1 MSTFTFN
8 QPFNVLAP
16 AKLNIRLKITGRRPD
31 GYHELVSIMVPVDLF
46 DHIELTFIE
55 EPRIDITCRGFS
67 APANSDNLVCRAAH
81 SFFSKIG
88 WRKGLSIDLTKKIPV
103 AAGLGGG
110 SSDAA
115 SILMALNETL
125 CASQPLSPK
134 RLAELALKLGAD
146 VPFFLK
152 RSPCI
157 ARGIGENL
165 EPIRKWPTFYYVIVM
180 PDISVSTA
188 WAYGALDQPSFRP
201 REEDKRELELTND
214 EYHVIIRNLL
224 KMPMEVCHLL
234 ENDLERVTVS
244 KFPVIREIKQSLMDA
259 GAIGALMSGSGP
271 SVFGMFESGA
281 GALRAKSVLGTTTSA
296 QVFVVKEIDSWGV
309 VKW

>member
-1 MSTFTFN
+1 MSTFTFD
-8 QPFNVLAP
+8 QPLSVLAP

-31 GYHELVSIMVPVDLF
+31 GYHELVSIMVPVDLY
-46 DHIELTFIE
+46 DHIELKFIE

-67 APANSDNLVCRAAH
+67 APANADNLVCRAAK
-81 SFFSKIG
+81 SFFSQIG
-88 WRKGLSIDLTKKIPV
+88 WRKGLSIELTKRIPV

-125 CASQPLSPK
+125 CASRPLSPK
-134 RLAELALKLGAD
+134 RMAELALKQGAD

-157 ARGIGENL
+157 ARGIGEIL
-165 EPIRKWPTFYYVIVM
+165 EPIRKWPSFCYVIVM
-180 PDISVSTA
+180 PEISVSTA
-188 WAYGALDQPSFRP
+188 KVYEALDQPSFSP
-201 REEDKRELELTND
+201 VKEDNRELELTND
-214 EYHVIIRNLL
+214 EYHVTIRNLL
-224 KMPMEVCHLL
+224 KMPMEACHLL

-244 KFPVIREIKQSLMDA
+244 RFPIIREIKQSLMDV

-271 SVFGMFESGA
+271 SVFGVFESRA
-281 GALRAKSVLGTTTSA
+281 GALHAKSVLDTTTSA
-296 QVFVVKEIDSWGV
+296 HVFVVEGIDSWGV